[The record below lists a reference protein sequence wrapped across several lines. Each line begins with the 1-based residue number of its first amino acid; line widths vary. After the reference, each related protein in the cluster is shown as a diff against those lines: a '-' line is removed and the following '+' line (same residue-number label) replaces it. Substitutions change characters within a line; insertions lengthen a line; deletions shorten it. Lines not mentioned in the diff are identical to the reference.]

1 MLVEFK
7 LKEVLTKYVYNIY
20 FITLRNYAPQYF
32 GALIFC
38 FDEIFQFLSLPPI
51 LGFLAKFELLN
62 FAESGLG
69 D

>member
-1 MLVEFK
+1 M
-7 LKEVLTKYVYNIY
+7 YNVY